1 MKSKII
7 YLLTIICVL
16 LASISFYKFDH
27 KNKRIHQH
35 LDSRWQKN
43 ISKNNDVFQTH
54 LPIISLDTDGQKIPG
69 TPIITND
76 DIPVY
81 ETGNNGETA
90 VKAAFTIIDEQTGC
104 NKLSDKASVK
114 SNSLI
119 HYRGNSSRHFDKKS
133 YSVHLIDNEGKE
145 NKQEL
150 AGMYKHDEWI
160 LNGPFLDRSLLR
172 NYLCFNITGQIM
184 AYAPNVRF
192 CELFVN
198 NNYQGLYLLMEPI
211 SRSEGRINIEKPS
224 KNNDITSFIVGFD
237 REKKADNPLDNFTY
251 YTYKTGESALDV
263 HFPGKT
269 LITEGRKKYIQKQI
283 DTVERSLYSID
294 LWNNQNSY
302 NKYLDTTAF
311 AQYFIINEFFRNV
324 DAGNYS
330 TFYYKDIRGKIKPCV
345 WDFNNSCDNYI
356 DDIWNEEGFSLI
368 YTPWFSQLIKDKD
381 FVYLIVKTYHRLR
394 ENILSEDYLIDYINK
409 TDAWL
414 DDVRQRNDE
423 VWGYVYDLSNYNE
436 LNYLK
441 PIERNVES
449 HDEAINQ
456 LKDYLI
462 QRGQWLDKHIESLYQ
477 YCSESKNAN
486 EMLR

>member
-16 LASISFYKFDH
+16 LASISFYQLDH
-27 KNKRIHQH
+27 KTKRIHQH

-43 ISKNNDVFQTH
+43 ISKNSSIFQTH
-54 LPIISLDTDGQKIPG
+54 LPIITLNTHEQKIPG
-69 TPIITND
+69 APIITNND
-76 DIPVY
+76 TQLY
-81 ETGNNGETA
+81 ETGANGETSIEA
-90 VKAAFTIIDEQTGC
+90 EFTIIDEQKGS
-104 NKLSDKASVK
+104 NKLTDKTSLK
-114 SNSLI
+114 TNSLI

-133 YSVHLIDNEGKE
+133 YSIHFIDNEGKE
-145 NKQEL
+145 NKKEL

-172 NYLCFNITGQIM
+172 NYLCFNISGEIM
-184 AYAPNVRF
+184 SYAPNVRF
-192 CELFVN
+192 CELYVN
-198 NNYQGLYLLMEPI
+198 DNYQGIYLLMEPI
-211 SRSEGRINIEKPS
+211 SRSEGRINITKPS
-224 KNNDITSFIVGFD
+224 KNNDLTSFIVRFD
-237 REKKADNPLDNFTY
+237 RQNKSTIPLDNYSY

-263 HFPGKT
+263 LYPGKN
-269 LITEGRKKYIQKQI
+269 LISEGRKKYIQKQI
-283 DTVERSLYSID
+283 DTVERILYSID
-294 LWNNQNSY
+294 LWSNHNSY
-302 NKYLDTTAF
+302 SKYLDTTAF

-330 TFYYKDIRGKIKPCV
+330 TYYYKDIRGKIKPCV

-356 DDIWNEEGFSLI
+356 DDVWNEEGFSLI

-381 FVYLIVKTYHRLR
+381 FVYSIVRIYHQLR
-394 ENILSEDYLIDYINK
+394 KSILSEDYLIEYIDN
-409 TDAWL
+409 TNTWL
-414 DDVRQRNDE
+414 DSAIQRNDE
-423 VWGYVYDLSNYNE
+423 VWGYVYDLNNYNE

-441 PIERNVES
+441 PVERNIES
-449 HDEAINQ
+449 HDEAVEQ

-462 QRGQWLDKHIESLYQ
+462 QRGRWLDKHIESLYQ